1 MRHPAPSGSTD
12 ILAAK
17 APAATDLL
25 SNALALPVRERA
37 KIAHELLLSL
47 DVGADDDANDAW
59 VAELER
65 RASEVRSASVPTED
79 WDTLKA
85 RLARRWRRP

>member
-1 MRHPAPSGSTD
+1 M
-12 ILAAK
+12 

-47 DVGADDDANDAW
+47 DDGADDDANEAW

-65 RASEVRSASVPTED
+65 RASEIRSASVPTED
-79 WDTLKA
+79 WEVISRLRWTAHWTPSRRA
-85 RLARRWRRP
+85 R